1 MNDIKAQFPIFK
13 TKPNLVYLDSASTTQ
28 KPKVVLEQIQNYY
41 ENRNANVHR
50 GLYPLAEEA
59 TETFESSRLAVAR
72 FLNVEKEEVIFNSG
86 TTEGLNLLA
95 ESLLR
100 SSVISADDVCVVTEL
115 EHHSNLLPWRRIF
128 SKVNY
133 LEVDEN
139 GDLLPDWDEKLKTL
153 NPKLIALSHASNVT
167 GAVHP
172 IKKIREICPNAIIV
186 LDIAQ
191 SIAHMKVDLKDL
203 DVDAAAFS
211 GHKLYAPMG
220 IGALVV
226 KKSLLEKL
234 EPFKVGGGM
243 IREVKKDE
251 IVWDEIPS
259 KFEAGTP
266 NVEGASGLARAIKF
280 IEEIGFE
287 MISEIEEELTFD
299 LMLELKGIEDL
310 RIFHSNTGVGVVS
323 FYHEKVHPH
332 DIAQYLGDHGVCVRA
347 GHHCTQVLHRDV
359 LKVPAT
365 VRVSF
370 GVYNSSEEVTKFA
383 ELLRD
388 SLEFFQK

>member
-1 MNDIKAQFPIFK
+1 MNDIRAQFPIFK

-50 GLYPLAEEA
+50 GLYPIAEEA
-59 TETFESSRLAVAR
+59 TETYESSRIVVSR

-100 SSVISADDVCVVTEL
+100 SKVVTSKDVCVITEL
-115 EHHSNLLPWRRIF
+115 EHHSNLLPWRRVF
-128 SKVNY
+128 ENVNY

-139 GDLLPDWDEKLKTL
+139 GDLLPGWEEKLKTL

-280 IEEIGFE
+280 VEEIGFE

-299 LMLELKGIEDL
+299 LILELKSIENL
-310 RIFHSNTGVGVVS
+310 RIFHSNEGVGVVS

-370 GVYNSSEEVTKFA
+370 GVYNNGEDVIRFA
-383 ELLRD
+383 DNLRD
-388 SLEFFQK
+388 AIEYFQK

>member
-1 MNDIKAQFPIFK
+1 MKERFPMFA
-13 TKPNLVYLDSASTTQ
+13 TKPGLAYLDSASTTQ
-28 KPKVVLEQIQNYY
+28 KPDVVLNQIQNYY
-41 ENRNANVHR
+41 TNRNSNVHR
-50 GLYPLAEEA
+50 GLYPLAEES
-59 TETFESSRLAVAR
+59 TETYESARQVVAR
-72 FLNVEKEEVIFNSG
+72 FLNVEKEEIIFTSG
-86 TTEGLNLLA
+86 TTEGLNLLS

-100 SSVISADDVCVVTEL
+100 SNVISPEDVCVITEL
-115 EHHSNLLPWRRIF
+115 EHHSNLLPWRRVF

-139 GDLLPDWDEKLKTL
+139 GDLLEGWEEKLKAF

-172 IKKIREICPNAIIV
+172 IKKIRLICPDAIIV

-191 SIAHMKVDLKDL
+191 SVAHMKVDLKDL

-211 GHKLYAPMG
+211 GHKIYSPMG
-220 IGALVV
+220 IGALFV
-226 KKSLLEKL
+226 KKPLLEKL

-243 IREVKKDE
+243 IREVRKDE
-251 IVWDEIPS
+251 IIWDEIPS

-280 IEEIGFE
+280 VEEIGFE
-287 MISEIEEELTFD
+287 MIREIEDELVFD
-299 LMLELKGIEDL
+299 LMLELRSLENI
-310 RIFHSNTGVGVVS
+310 RIFHSNNGVGVVS

-332 DIAQYLGDHGVCVRA
+332 DVAQYLGDNGVCVRA

-359 LKVPAT
+359 LQVPAT
-365 VRVSF
+365 VRVSL
-370 GVYNSSEEVTKFA
+370 GVYNSREDIIKFA
-383 ELLRD
+383 ETLRECI
-388 SLEFFQK
+388 EFYSKN